1 MSINFKQLGTPSEF
15 WEYFDKIS
23 QIPRCS
29 GREHLI
35 REYIKK
41 EADKFNLISKT
52 DTAGNLLV
60 SASLKKDG
68 RPMVIVQSHL
78 DMVCEKNENIIH
90 DFLKDPLKLKI
101 VEIDNNKWITAE
113 GTTLGADNGVG
124 LAYSLALMKK
134 THSGQLN
141 FGNIG
146 LDLLFTVGEEE
157 GLPGALQIDKDFL
170 QGTYLINTDS
180 GLDDT
185 FIIGCAGGIYT
196 FCEVKLEKNNKIN
209 QEDLLI
215 PLKIFITGLKGGH
228 SAGKIHLGRANSIK
242 LISEILRNLNE
253 KYTIYIHSINGG
265 NKPNAIPRE
274 ATSILYVKKN
284 QFAEIFDLIN
294 SQISQIKKKF
304 AGIENDITISV
315 QKLNDFSNNVVF
327 SSELQSKLLTIL
339 NSIPNGPMGMHPK
352 IKNIVHTSTNLASII
367 TRPTKIKITSFQR
380 SFEKKYYD
388 EISDKIV
395 ALFKLPNLKVKLR
408 QVGGVGEWTP
418 DFDSQLL
425 AISKEVYFEL
435 FNKEP
440 NVTAV
445 HGALEC
451 GLFTSHNS
459 NLECIAIGP
468 NAKDAHSPEERLEIQ
483 SVEKTWKF
491 LTSLLKTI
499 SSK

>member
-1 MSINFKQLGTPSEF
+1 MTINFKQLGTPSEF
-15 WEYFDKIS
+15 WEYFDEVSK
-23 QIPRCS
+23 IPRCS

-41 EADKFNLISKT
+41 EADKFNLTSKI
-52 DTAGNLLV
+52 DVAGNLLV
-60 SASLKKDG
+60 NASLKKDG
-68 RPMVIVQSHL
+68 RPIVIVQSHM
-78 DMVCEKNENIIH
+78 DMVCEKNENISH

-124 LAYSLALMKK
+124 LAYSLTLMKK
-134 THSGQLN
+134 IHSGQLD

-157 GLPGALQIDKDFL
+157 GLSGALQIDKEFL
-170 QGTYLINTDS
+170 QGNYLINTDS

-185 FIIGCAGGIYT
+185 LIIGCAGGIYT
-196 FCEVKLEKNNKIN
+196 FCEIKLQKIEVS
-209 QEDLLI
+209 QEDVLI
-215 PLKIFITGLKGGH
+215 PLKVFITGLKGGH

-242 LISEILRNLNE
+242 LISEILGNLSE

-274 ATSILYVKKN
+274 ATSILYVKKS
-284 QFAEIFDLIN
+284 QFAEILDFIN
-294 SQISQIKKKF
+294 SQISVIKEKF
-304 AGIENDITISV
+304 AGIENSINISV
-315 QKLNDFSNNVVF
+315 QKLDDISNNEVF
-327 SSELQSKLLTIL
+327 SRELQSNLLTIL

-380 SFEKKYYD
+380 SFEKKYYN
-388 EISDKIV
+388 ELSDKIV

-418 DFDSQLL
+418 DLDSQLL

-459 NLECIAIGP
+459 NLESIAIGP
-468 NAKDAHSPEERLEIQ
+468 NSKEAHSPEERLEIQ

-491 LTSLLKTI
+491 LITLLKTI

>member
-1 MSINFKQLGTPSEF
+1 MTINFKQLGTPSEF
-15 WEYFDKIS
+15 WDYFNKVS
-23 QIPRCS
+23 KIPRCS

-41 EADKFNLISKT
+41 EADKFSFPSKT
-52 DTAGNLLV
+52 DIAGNLLV

-68 RPMVIVQSHL
+68 RPTVIVQSHM
-78 DMVCEKNENIIH
+78 DMVCEKNEHIAH
-90 DFLKDPLKLKI
+90 DFLKDPLNLKI
-101 VEIDNNKWITAE
+101 VEIDNKKWITAE

-134 THSGQLN
+134 IHSCQLD

-157 GLPGALQIDKDFL
+157 GLSGALQIDKEFL
-170 QGTYLINTDS
+170 QATYLINTDS

-185 FIIGCAGGIYT
+185 LIIGCAGGIYT
-196 FCEVKLEKNNKIN
+196 FCEIKLEKIEVNR
-209 QEDLLI
+209 EDVLI
-215 PLKIFITGLKGGH
+215 PLKVFITGLKGGH

-242 LISEILRNLNE
+242 LISEILRNLSE

-274 ATSILYVKKN
+274 ATSILYVKKS
-284 QFAEIFDLIN
+284 QFAEILDFTN
-294 SQISQIKKKF
+294 SQISRIKDKF
-304 AGIENDITISV
+304 TGIENDINISV
-315 QKLNDFSNNVVF
+315 QKLDHFTSNEVF
-327 SSELQSKLLTIL
+327 SRELQDQLLNIL
-339 NSIPNGPMGMHPK
+339 NLMPNGPTEMHPK
-352 IKNIVHTSTNLASII
+352 IENLVHTSTNLASII

-380 SFEKKYYD
+380 SFEKKNYN

-395 ALFKLPNLKVKLR
+395 ALFKQPELKTKLR
-408 QVGGVGEWTP
+408 QVGGVGEWAP
-418 DFDSQLL
+418 NFESKLL
-425 AISKEVYFEL
+425 ALSKEVYLEL

-440 NVTAV
+440 NVTAE
-445 HGALEC
+445 HGTLEC
-451 GLFTSHNS
+451 GLFTSHNP
-459 NLECIAIGP
+459 NLESIAIGT
-468 NAKDAHSPEERLEIQ
+468 NTKKAHSPEERLEIQ

-491 LTSLLKTI
+491 LVKLLETI

>member
-1 MSINFKQLGTPSEF
+1 MTINFTQLGTPSEF
-15 WEYFDKIS
+15 WEYFDEIS
-23 QIPRCS
+23 KIPRCS

-41 EADKFNLISKT
+41 EADKFNLTSKI
-52 DTAGNLLV
+52 DVAGNLLV
-60 SASLKKDG
+60 NASLKKDG
-68 RPMVIVQSHL
+68 RPIVIVQSHM
-78 DMVCEKNENIIH
+78 DMVCEKNENITH

-101 VEIDNNKWITAE
+101 VEIDNIKWITAE

-124 LAYSLALMKK
+124 LAYSLVLMKK
-134 THSGQLN
+134 IHFGQLDY
-141 FGNIG
+141 GNIG

-157 GLPGALQIDKDFL
+157 GLPGALQIDKAFL

-196 FCEVKLEKNNKIN
+196 FCEVKLEKTNIN
-209 QEDLLI
+209 QEYMLI
-215 PLKIFITGLKGGH
+215 PLKVFITGLKGGH

-284 QFAEIFDLIN
+284 QFAEILDLIN
-294 SQISQIKKKF
+294 SQISEIKENF
-304 AGIENDITISV
+304 AGIENDINISV
-315 QKLNDFSNNVVF
+315 HKLENFTNNEVF
-327 SSELQSKLLTIL
+327 SLNLQSTLLDIL
-339 NSIPNGPMGMHPK
+339 NLIPNGPIGMHPK
-352 IKNIVHTSTNLASII
+352 IKNVVHTSTNLASII

-380 SFEKKYYD
+380 SFEKKNYN

-395 ALFKLPNLKVKLR
+395 ALFKQPELKTKLR
-408 QVGGVGEWTP
+408 QVGGVGEWAP
-418 DFDSQLL
+418 NIESKLL
-425 AISKEVYFEL
+425 ALSKEVYLEL

-451 GLFTSHNS
+451 GLFTSHNP
-459 NLECIAIGP
+459 NLECIAIGT
-468 NAKDAHSPEERLEIQ
+468 NAKEAHSPEERLEIQ
-483 SVEKTWKF
+483 SVEKTWNF
-491 LTSLLKTI
+491 LIKLLETI

>member
-1 MSINFKQLGTPSEF
+1 MTINFKQLGTPSEF
-15 WEYFDKIS
+15 WEYFDEVSK
-23 QIPRCS
+23 IPRCS

-35 REYIKK
+35 RDYIKR
-41 EADKFNLISKT
+41 EADKFKFTSKT
-52 DTAGNLLV
+52 DIAGNLLINT
-60 SASLKKDG
+60 SHKKDG
-68 RPMVIVQSHL
+68 SPTVIVQSHM
-78 DMVCEKNENIIH
+78 DMVCEKNEDIIH

-134 THSGQLN
+134 IHSGQLD
-141 FGNIG
+141 FSNIS

-157 GLPGALQIDKDFL
+157 GLSGALQIDKDFL

-185 FIIGCAGGIYT
+185 IIIGCAGGIYT
-196 FCEVKLEKNNKIN
+196 FCEIKLEKIKIN
-209 QEDLLI
+209 QEDTLI
-215 PLKIFITGLKGGH
+215 PLKVFITGLKGGH

-242 LISEILRNLNE
+242 LISDILRNLNK
-253 KYTIYIHSINGG
+253 KYIIYINSINGG

-274 ATSILYVKKN
+274 ATSIIYVKKSEFSEM
-284 QFAEIFDLIN
+284 QDFID
-294 SQISQIKKKF
+294 SQISEIKELF
-304 AGIENDITISV
+304 AGIENDINISV
-315 QKLNDFSNNVVF
+315 QKLNDFSNNEVF
-327 SSELQSKLLTIL
+327 SRELQSKLLTIL
-339 NSIPNGPMGMHPK
+339 NSIPNGPIRMHPK
-352 IKNIVHTSTNLASII
+352 IKDVVHTSTNLASIV

-388 EISDKIV
+388 ETSAKIV
-395 ALFKLPNLKVKLR
+395 ELFKLPNLKVKLR

-451 GLFTSHNS
+451 GLFTSHNP
-459 NLECIAIGP
+459 NLESIAIGT
-468 NAKDAHSPEERLEIQ
+468 NAKEAHSPEERLEIQ